1 MVLISKDERHQV
13 YSYLLREGTLVV
25 KKDANLERHQ
35 DIPVGNLKV
44 MMMCK
49 SLKSKGLLVE
59 KFNWQ
64 WYYFNLSEEG
74 IRAMC
79 EYLGLP
85 TNIRPDY
92 YKAPAIKKQVS
103 DEERPRRGGFGRG
116 RGRAKEE

>member
-1 MVLISKDERHQV
+1 MLISKEERQQV
-13 YSYLLREGTLVV
+13 YGYLLKEGTLVV
-25 KKDANLERHQ
+25 KKDVRLEKHQ
-35 DIPVGNLKV
+35 EISVSNLKV

-49 SLKSKGLLVE
+49 SLKSKGLLLE

-64 WYYFNLSEEG
+64 WYYFHLNDEG

-92 YKAPAIKKQVS
+92 YKAPAVKKAVA
-103 DEERPRRGGFGRG
+103 DEDRPRREFGRG
-116 RGRAKEE
+116 RGRARPKEE

>member
-1 MVLISKDERHQV
+1 MNAKAVYLQYKWCLFLTSSLQLLASRRH
-13 YSYLLREGTLVV
+13 LVV
-25 KKDANLERHQ
+25 KKDANLDRHQ

-44 MMMCK
+44 MVMCK

-64 WYYFNLSEEG
+64 WYYFNLNEEG

-85 TNIRPDY
+85 D
-92 YKAPAIKKQVS
+92 
-103 DEERPRRGGFGRG
+103 
-116 RGRAKEE
+116 

>member
-1 MVLISKDERHQV
+1 MVLISKEERQKI
-13 YSYLLREGTLVV
+13 YSYLLKEGTLVV
-25 KKDANLERHQ
+25 KKDVGLEKHQ
-35 DIPVGNLKV
+35 DIPVPNLKV
-44 MMMCK
+44 MMVCK
-49 SLKSKGLLVE
+49 SLKSKGHLVE

-64 WYYFNLSEEG
+64 WYYFHLSEEG

-92 YKAPAIKKQVS
+92 YKAPAVKRPVT
-103 DEERPRRGGFGRG
+103 EEDRPRRGFGRG